1 MIKAKTSKPTKRKL
15 SIIFLDID
23 GVLNKGL
30 VYSNSP
36 QEDVIINKHYGWMN
50 RSLIE
55 NFNELISETN
65 AHIVVSSSWRYDTLN
80 KNQRMLSAFNINGKV
95 IGQTP
100 ELSHESCRGD
110 EIKAWLKSNE
120 KLIGKTYT
128 QFTDYIILDDCE
140 CVLTE
145 QLPFFLKTDP
155 YVGFSKEKQLVAM
168 RYLKNSNLKSNY

>member
-1 MIKAKTSKPTKRKL
+1 LPIINANSEKTNNTEL

-36 QEDVIINKHYGWMN
+36 VEDVIINKHYGWMN

-55 NFNELISETN
+55 NFNKLVSETK
-65 AHIVVSSSWRYDTLN
+65 AHIVVSSSWRYNNIN
-80 KNQRMLSAFNINGKV
+80 KNQRMLSAFNVNGKV

-100 ELSHESCRGD
+100 ELNHESCRGD

-120 KLIGKTYT
+120 KLIGKTYN
-128 QFTDYIILDDCE
+128 QFTNYIILDDCQ

-145 QLPFFLKTDP
+145 QLSYFLKTDP
-155 YVGFSKEKQLVAM
+155 YIGLSKEKQLLAIQHL
-168 RYLKNSNLKSNY
+168 RNRNKI